1 MVVAPLLDPI
11 REAIPIIP
19 IEAVVR
25 ALAQAD

>member
-1 MVVAPLLDPI
+1 MVEPPLDPI